1 MCVHTSRNAV
11 AKQALVKGR
20 QTCTARFWDFFTFQQ
35 WCPVNEMIYCW
46 GCPVFDRLQYVK
58 PEGESQ
64 VYFITWMTSV
74 LTLVDRGGE
83 GSMIERTSLRPYLV
97 VSAPS
102 AGVLNVH
109 EAKNIPLESRMHAQ
123 NAIGIKWTRPSASVF
138 AHCKSSTTGRW
149 EGLGTRLPQNCCC
162 SSVFCRL
169 CDSTHSFL
177 HFHCS

>member
-102 AGVLNVH
+102 AGVSNVH
-109 EAKNIPLESRMHAQ
+109 KVKNVSLQVRNEERVLEIRRHSHDKIHQTFPLRYFILQ
-123 NAIGIKWTRPSASVF
+123 VVK
-138 AHCKSSTTGRW
+138 TGR
-149 EGLGTRLPQNCCC
+149 
-162 SSVFCRL
+162 
-169 CDSTHSFL
+169 
-177 HFHCS
+177 